1 MLRTLPIQNWFTF
14 HSTIK
19 NTEVV
24 IFLTK
29 LVVLKNVDL
38 RPVWYYYLCKVRRE
52 RVNIVARDLRCD
64 SMYSCR
70 MNDLTIVCFVVVE
83 LYCSR
88 IPGVYPKP
96 ANFIPI
102 TGPGPTTTAP
112 PPSLSQL
119 SPRKQ
124 D

>member
-38 RPVWYYYLCKVRRE
+38 RPVWYYYLCKVRSE
-52 RVNIVARDLRCD
+52 RVKGIKFKGKIIKNWP
-64 SMYSCR
+64 
-70 MNDLTIVCFVVVE
+70 F
-83 LYCSR
+83 
-88 IPGVYPKP
+88 
-96 ANFIPI
+96 
-102 TGPGPTTTAP
+102 
-112 PPSLSQL
+112 
-119 SPRKQ
+119 
-124 D
+124 

>member
-14 HSTIK
+14 HSTIT

-52 RVNIVARDLRCD
+52 RVKD
-64 SMYSCR
+64 S
-70 MNDLTIVCFVVVE
+70 V
-83 LYCSR
+83 
-88 IPGVYPKP
+88 
-96 ANFIPI
+96 
-102 TGPGPTTTAP
+102 P
-112 PPSLSQL
+112 PNNRVRSQRHTPSLKGNQNGADVIPSRHV
-119 SPRKQ
+119 PA
-124 D
+124 

>member
-38 RPVWYYYLCKVRRE
+38 RPVWYYYLCKVRSE
-52 RVNIVARDLRCD
+52 RVKTEWTRPE
-64 SMYSCR
+64 
-70 MNDLTIVCFVVVE
+70 TW
-83 LYCSR
+83 
-88 IPGVYPKP
+88 
-96 ANFIPI
+96 
-102 TGPGPTTTAP
+102 
-112 PPSLSQL
+112 PSLVWSSCL
-119 SPRKQ
+119 G
-124 D
+124 